1 MRTLNQLPMR
11 ATRFTHLI
19 LLDIIT
25 IMIFYKTV
33 QSMHDKS
40 EHFVSRERQIEQMS
54 KQVS

>member
-33 QSMHDKS
+33 QTMHDKS
-40 EHFVSRERQIEQMS
+40 KHFVSRDRTMS